1 MFTIMQQYCIV
12 KCWAIYSWE
21 FQSILKGQC
30 YINGASDP
38 RVGYTRAMQVK
49 ITILSQAVGSRLELQ
64 CLCPGHRTR
73 TLPSEEEPPP
83 RSAATHGHQKNPP
96 WKRAGASRLVPIV
109 HQKSRKTH
117 FEKQVWNSPER
128 LSLPSPPLAHRFVVP
143 FHLASITIPL
153 HKHLKNPEDSSPWQN
168 QWEPQSYSHYEQ
180 KALHT
185 HSPTISLHGPM
196 DT

>member
-30 YINGASDP
+30 NINGASDP

-64 CLCPGHRTR
+64 CLCPGHCTR

-83 RSAATHGHQKNPP
+83 LSCNSWPSEEPAMEASWCLSPGPHCASKEQKNTF
-96 WKRAGASRLVPIV
+96 
-109 HQKSRKTH
+109 RKT
-117 FEKQVWNSPER
+117 
-128 LSLPSPPLAHRFVVP
+128 SLELAGTP
-143 FHLASITIPL
+143 FTPF
-153 HKHLKNPEDSSPWQN
+153 SSPC
-168 QWEPQSYSHYEQ
+168 PSICCPFPLSKHH
-180 KALHT
+180 HT
-185 HSPTISLHGPM
+185 AA
-196 DT
+196 